1 MLEVQ
6 NELLN
11 KHLPFLHIIFNLTAI
26 SYNNTISGGHIP
38 SEVRIDQDKDHI
50 YIELEATKM
59 NPDDISIDF
68 ENQALTITDT
78 KLHINKKIHINHHII
93 AENIKANYLNGKL
106 YLVIP
111 KQGPSHN
118 QKINLNF

>member
-6 NELLN
+6 NELLQT
-11 KHLPFLHIIFNLTAI
+11 HLPFLQVNFNVDAV
-26 SYNNTISGGHIP
+26 SYNNSIAGGHIP
-38 SEVRIDQDKDHI
+38 AEVRIDQDKDHI

-59 NPDDISIDF
+59 NPEHISIDF
-68 ENQALTITDT
+68 EDQALTITDT
-78 KLHINKKIHINHHII
+78 KLHINKRIFINHKIV
-93 AENIKANYLNGKL
+93 AEDIKANYLNGKL

-111 KQGPSHN
+111 KQGPVNN